1 MEPCGARFELKVNAM
16 NKMFLRCAIASLVF
30 AGVALGADTLQLRDG
45 RTITGQ
51 FIGATRTEV
60 WFQREGQAEAAAP
73 VAIPIGQITSLAFEP
88 AVKPS
93 GLSSQLKPAAR
104 AGSLVD
110 WLAVIDISRL
120 FSLRSK

>member
-1 MEPCGARFELKVNAM
+1 M

-30 AGVALGADTLQLRDG
+30 AGVGLGADTLQLRDG
-45 RTITGQ
+45 QTITGQ
-51 FIGATRTEV
+51 FIGATRTEI

-93 GLSSQLKPAAR
+93 GLSSRLKPAAPAR

-120 FSLRSK
+120 FSIRSK

>member
-1 MEPCGARFELKVNAM
+1 M
-16 NKMFLRCAIASLVF
+16 NKMFFRCAIASLVL
-30 AGVALGADTLQLRDG
+30 AGAALGADTLQLRDG

-73 VAIPIGQITSLAFEP
+73 VAIPIGQITSLVFEP
-88 AVKPS
+88 TIKPT
-93 GLSSQLKPAAR
+93 GLSSQLKPATPAR
-104 AGSLVD
+104 AGSLLD

-120 FSLRSK
+120 FSIRSK